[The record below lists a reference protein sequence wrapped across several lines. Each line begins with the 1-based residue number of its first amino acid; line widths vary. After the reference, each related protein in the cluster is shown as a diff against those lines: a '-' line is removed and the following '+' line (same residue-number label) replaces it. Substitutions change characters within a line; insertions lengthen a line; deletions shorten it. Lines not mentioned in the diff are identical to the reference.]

1 MATGGIVLLAVL
13 FSLSTF
19 NVNFCHA
26 IEFESSVY
34 TYNIS
39 EEAVGASGTLC
50 ALAILPVA
58 TSNAQGSVMYGFVDF
73 EFTSLFHL
81 TTNSRQEEC
90 LQNLDLLD
98 REIRESYSFTYRA
111 SSSEGNAET
120 TILLTLLDVNDHAP
134 EFDQDSLQSFTV
146 DENSAEGTL
155 VGNITATDPDK
166 AENGTVRYKLTK
178 CNNVFEIG
186 ERSGL
191 LTVKSNIDYETN
203 KTFECKVTA
212 TDSGQDFRSNYV
224 MFTVNVNNIND
235 NAPNCSNPVLPS
247 SVTEN
252 QNVVLFICSLVD
264 ADEVGTSNENW
275 LARVENDFDGTFSPF
290 VASFTLFVRISN
302 NTDREKQ
309 PEYDIV
315 IKVTDQGMPEQ
326 VGTINVHIV
335 VNDTNDNRP
344 ECPPGQ
350 MVQVSESARNRSLGS
365 VNCSDPDDSSSLKFS
380 LRSVW
385 RGGVQ
390 SSERAITVTNS
401 GVIHVVD
408 PIDYDDH
415 PEKTLTL
422 YITVTDGTFT
432 TSVNVTVQIVDANDN
447 PPCFS
452 RKEYNFSIQENSNV
466 GSEVGS
472 VHATD
477 ADSGSNSAV
486 VYSIPSPANTIFSI
500 NATTGRITTREVLD
514 REEKDRYEF
523 DVMASDGGGPSHTC
537 SRAGVLVHV
546 TNLDDSCPN
555 FRDNYTFEVKQNEKA
570 GTAVGSISAAN
581 PEGEPTNA
589 ITYRLESAPPY
600 IILQQTNSITK
611 NLILKSNLN
620 DSHVGEE
627 TFMAVVSSTKPSCSG
642 GERTYIV
649 LRILRFDQVVDNDP
663 PPWHIIGAVAGLL
676 LVIIVVVIFISGV
689 CCCCVKRQKSITDTY
704 PITNSPAPT
713 SPLELKKHKSI
724 LKPCPSE
731 SPDSEDPR
739 QKNSVRFVEVI
750 STDDIHIF
758 DREAPPLSPRLS
770 NGHANG
776 KVLED
781 LDSPE
786 PMHESSS
793 SVGAFEEDSQ
803 SLTSNSSFPHQLDI
817 SDNINQVYEGDLPP
831 DGYRPPTPPRR
842 RSAEAHL
849 PFAPTNH
856 FQPEHLSS
864 FDRYYST
871 NNSTWYNVEQDMV
884 GLPSSPQRPHY
895 YYPET
900 GTSVI
905 TSDDR
910 DSLSDNYS
918 MYTEPGTDI
927 ACGPIESLVARIH
940 QTQQTKL
947 VQNVLLC
954 PLCLVSFSC
963 PSCMYVHTSACKH
976 SILTHDIV

>member
-1 MATGGIVLLAVL
+1 MAAGGIVLLAVF

-39 EEAVGASGTLC
+39 EEAVGPSNTLC
-50 ALAILPVA
+50 ALALLPVA
-58 TSNAQGSVMYGFVDF
+58 SSSAPNSVVYSFVDL
-73 EFTSLFHL
+73 EFSNLFHL
-81 TTNSRQEEC
+81 AENSRQEKC

-98 REIRESYSFTYRA
+98 REIRETYSFTYRA
-111 SSSEGNAET
+111 SSFEGSAET

-166 AENGTVRYKLTK
+166 AENGTVRYKLTR
-178 CNNVFEIG
+178 CSHVFQLG

-212 TDSGQDFRSNYV
+212 TDSSQEFRSNYAV
-224 MFTVNVNNIND
+224 FTVSVNNIND
-235 NAPNCSNPVLPS
+235 NAPNCSNPMSAL

-252 QNVVLFICSLVD
+252 QRDTLVICDLVD
-264 ADEVGTSNENW
+264 ADEIGTSNGNW
-275 LARVENDFDGTFSPF
+275 LASVENDFDGTFSSR
-290 VASFTLFVRISN
+290 VISFTLIVDISN

-309 PEYDIV
+309 SEYDIV
-315 IKVTDQGMPEQ
+315 IHVSDQGMPKQ
-326 VGTINVHIV
+326 VNTINVHVV
-335 VNDTNDNRP
+335 VNDTNDNPP

-350 MVQVSESARNRSLGS
+350 IVQVSESARNQFVGN
-365 VNCSDPDDSSSLKFS
+365 VVCSDPDDSSNLKFS
-380 LRSVW
+380 LRDVW

-390 SSERAITVTNS
+390 SNERSTTVTNS
-401 GVIHVVD
+401 GEIRVAD
-408 PIDYDDH
+408 PIDYDNH

-422 YITVTDGTFT
+422 SVAVTDDIFT
-432 TSVNVTVQIVDANDN
+432 TLVNVTLQIVDVNDN

-452 RKEYNFSIQENSNV
+452 PRQYNFSIRENEKS
-466 GSEVGS
+466 GSVVGS

-477 ADSGSNSAV
+477 DDSGSNSV
-486 VYSIPSPANTIFSI
+486 VEYLIPPSPASMIFSI
-500 NATTGRITTREVLD
+500 NATTGQITTKQVLD
-514 REEKDRYEF
+514 REEKDQYEF
-523 DVMASDGGGPSHTC
+523 NVTARDEGRSDIC
-537 SRAGVLVHV
+537 SRAVVLVRV
-546 TNLDDSCPN
+546 EKFDDSCPT
-555 FRDNYTFEVKQNEKA
+555 FRDNYYFTVNLNNIKA
-570 GTAVGSISAAN
+570 GTVVGTISAAN
-581 PEGEPTNA
+581 PEGVPTDT
-589 ITYRLESAPPY
+589 ISFKLEGAPPY
-600 IILQQTNSITK
+600 IILQQTNSSAR
-611 NLILKSNLN
+611 NLTLRSNLN
-620 DSHVGEE
+620 ESHVGEE
-627 TFMAVVSSTKPSCSG
+627 NFMAIVSSSKPACSA
-642 GERTYIV
+642 GEKTYIV
-649 LRILRFDQVVDNDP
+649 LRILESDPQVAMDDSLH
-663 PPWHIIGAVAGLL
+663 WYIIVGVVAGLL
-676 LVIIVVVIFISGV
+676 LLIIVVIFIIGV
-689 CCCCVKRQKSITDTY
+689 CFYRVKRQKSITDTY

-724 LKPCPSE
+724 LKSCPSE

-770 NGHANG
+770 NGHANS

-803 SLTSNSSFPHQLDI
+803 SLTSNSSFPHQLD
-817 SDNINQVYEGDLPP
+817 SINQPYEVDLPP

-849 PFAPTNH
+849 PFAPTNQ

-895 YYPET
+895 YYQET

-918 MYTEPGTDI
+918 TYTEPGTDI
-927 ACGPIESLVARIH
+927 ACGPMESLVARIH

-947 VQNVLLC
+947 VQNVLQS
-954 PLCLVSFSC
+954 PPCLVSFSC
-963 PSCMYVHTSACKH
+963 PSCMYMRMSACQH
-976 SILTHDIV
+976 SIASRIII

>member
-1 MATGGIVLLAVL
+1 MATGGIVLLAAL
-13 FSLSTF
+13 FFLSTF

-34 TYNIS
+34 TYSIS
-39 EEAVGASGTLC
+39 EEAVGPPGTLC
-50 ALAILPVA
+50 ALVILPVA
-58 TSNAQGSVMYGFVDF
+58 SSNAQGSVMNSFVDL
-73 EFTSLFHL
+73 EFSNLFHL
-81 TTNSRQEEC
+81 TTNSKQEEC
-90 LQNLDLLD
+90 LQNLNLLD
-98 REIRESYSFTYRA
+98 REIRESYRFTYRA

-166 AENGTVRYKLTK
+166 GENGTVRYKLTR
-178 CNNVFEIG
+178 CSNVFELG

-203 KTFECKVTA
+203 KNFECKVTA
-212 TDSGQDFRSNYV
+212 TDSSQEFRSNYV
-224 MFTVNVNNIND
+224 VFTVNVNNIND
-235 NAPNCSNPVLPS
+235 NAPNCYNPVLPS

-264 ADEVGTSNENW
+264 TDEVGTSNGNW
-275 LARVENDFDGTFSPF
+275 LACVENDFDGTFSPF

-350 MVQVSESARNRSLGS
+350 MVQVSELARNQSLGN
-365 VNCSDPDDSSSLKFS
+365 VDCSDPDDSSILKFS
-380 LRSVW
+380 LISVW

-390 SSERAITVTNS
+390 SSKRAIIVTNS
-401 GVIHVVD
+401 GEIHVVD

-422 YITVTDGTFT
+422 YIVVTDGTFT
-432 TSVNVTVQIVDANDN
+432 TSVNVTVQIVDVNDN
-447 PPCFS
+447 RPCFS
-452 RKEYNFSIQENSNV
+452 PREYNFSIQENSDV

-500 NATTGRITTREVLD
+500 NATTGRITTRKVLD

-537 SRAGVLVHV
+537 SRAGILVHV
-546 TNLDDSCPN
+546 INLDDSCPT
-555 FRDNYTFEVKQNEKA
+555 FRDNYTFEVKQNEEA
-570 GTAVGSISAAN
+570 GTVVGKISATN
-581 PEGEPTNA
+581 PEGVPTNA

-600 IILQQTNSITK
+600 IILQQTNSIAK

-627 TFMAVVSSTKPSCSG
+627 TFMAIVSSTKPYCSG

-649 LRILRFDQVVDNDP
+649 LRIVRFDPVVGMDP
-663 PPWHIIGAVAGLL
+663 PPWHIIVGAVEGLL
-676 LVIIVVVIFISGV
+676 LVTIVVIVFIIGV
-689 CCCCVKRQKSITDTY
+689 CCCCVKRQKNITESDIY
-704 PITNSPAPT
+704 PITNSPAPNL
-713 SPLELKKHKSI
+713 SPLKLKKHKSI

-739 QKNSVRFVEVI
+739 QKDSACFVEVI

-793 SVGAFEEDSQ
+793 SIGAFEEDSQ
-803 SLTSNSSFPHQLDI
+803 SLTSNSSFP
-817 SDNINQVYEGDLPP
+817 
-831 DGYRPPTPPRR
+831 
-842 RSAEAHL
+842 
-849 PFAPTNH
+849 
-856 FQPEHLSS
+856 
-864 FDRYYST
+864 
-871 NNSTWYNVEQDMV
+871 
-884 GLPSSPQRPHY
+884 
-895 YYPET
+895 
-900 GTSVI
+900 TSC
-905 TSDDR
+905 
-910 DSLSDNYS
+910 
-918 MYTEPGTDI
+918 EP
-927 ACGPIESLVARIH
+927 
-940 QTQQTKL
+940 
-947 VQNVLLC
+947 
-954 PLCLVSFSC
+954 
-963 PSCMYVHTSACKH
+963 
-976 SILTHDIV
+976 